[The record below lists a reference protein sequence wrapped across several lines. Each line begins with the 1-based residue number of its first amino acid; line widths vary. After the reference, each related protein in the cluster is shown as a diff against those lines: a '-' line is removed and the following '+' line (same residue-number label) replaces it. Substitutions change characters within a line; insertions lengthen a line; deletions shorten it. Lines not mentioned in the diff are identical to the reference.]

1 MYDCEKH
8 IDLVI
13 KACKGLEKSELN
25 VFLSEVIGMSNNEI
39 IIMKKLF
46 GVDEKVIDNKAN
58 KVKVKKEKKT
68 AISSVIAADVLEH
81 KNQYTV
87 GELAKKYNK
96 CYQNV
101 YKVLQVKNLLEYVK
115 RPKNDKKVS
124 MSNSNLRNEIMA
136 FADKN

>member
-13 KACKGLEKSELN
+13 KACKTLDKSELDT
-25 VFLSEVIGMSNNEI
+25 FLSEIVGMSNNEI

-46 GVDEKVIDNKAN
+46 GVENVVDNKT
-58 KVKVKKEKKT
+58 KKIKVKKEKKT
-68 AISSVIAADVLEH
+68 TISSVIVADVLEH

-87 GELAKKYNK
+87 GELARKYNK
-96 CYQNV
+96 CYQNI
-101 YKVLQVKNLLEYVK
+101 YKVLQVNKLFEYVK
-115 RPKNDKKVS
+115 RPNTDKKVS
-124 MSNSNLRNEIMA
+124 MSNSKLRAEISA